1 MEYIEY
7 KDFPVTE
14 WVAYF
19 ENTSQ
24 EKSKILSDFR
34 IGCGVVKTDDD
45 VALTYSNGDNGN
57 NTGYEFFED
66 DLKKPFVL
74 HPNDTGCSCA
84 GASPF
89 MRLHGSTGGIN
100 IAVGWTGTWIAE
112 FEKGGW
118 RRKGRLRP
126 ETLSHGLKSRR
137 SYAYP
142 PHKL

>member
-19 ENTSQ
+19 ENTSN

-34 IGCGVVKTDDD
+34 IGAGVVKTDDD
-45 VALTYSNGDNGN
+45 VALTYSNGDDGSNM
-57 NTGYEFFED
+57 GYEYFEN
-66 DLKKPFVL
+66 DLKAPL
-74 HPNDTGCSCA
+74 RSSSQRHRLLLRRRL
-84 GASPF
+84 PF

-112 FEKGGW
+112 FEKVEG
-118 RRKGRLRP
+118 RR
-126 ETLSHGLKSRR
+126 
-137 SYAYP
+137 
-142 PHKL
+142 